1 MKKLSNTEAGL
12 KKALL
17 MKTASPNF
25 SFCNYDLPNPFIIN
39 IRNLNIRNIMS
50 L

>member
-17 MKTASPNF
+17 MKTASANF
-25 SFCNYDLPNPFIIN
+25 SFCNHDLPNPFIRN
-39 IRNLNIRNIMS
+39 IRNLNIRNIIS